1 MIIFLNGWPGVGKL
15 TVARHLVVA
24 TGGRLLDAHTIY
36 NVAFYL
42 TEFRTPAFYET
53 VRGVRD
59 IAFARVAELPPFTP
73 VVMTNAFAADSDWAL
88 ENWKAVRVLADR
100 RGSKLFFVELDCSP
114 DENKRRIQFEARG
127 LLGKP
132 RNPSLI
138 SENRQLRSLLRPK
151 DADHLLCLDN
161 TSLSP
166 EACAREIGAWVA
178 SCQSSC

>member
-15 TVARHLVVA
+15 TVARHIVTA

-42 TEFRTPAFYET
+42 TEFRTPTFYET
-53 VRGVRD
+53 VRKVRD
-59 IAFARVAELPPFTP
+59 IAFERVAELPPRIP
-73 VVMTNAFAADSDWAL
+73 VVMTNAFTTESTWAE
-88 ENWKAVRVLADR
+88 ENWKSVRVLADK

-114 DENKRRIQFEARG
+114 AENERRIQFEDRG

-132 RNPSLI
+132 RDPSLI
-138 SENRQLRSLLRPK
+138 TDTRQSRTLLRPT
-151 DADHLLCLDN
+151 DVNHLLFLDN

-166 EACAREIGAWVA
+166 QDCASKIAAWVA
-178 SCQSSC
+178 SSDSR